1 MSIVLLVMLL
11 RTGCNNEN
19 VTDGDKWDVH
29 HITEY
34 DGNMESIQNDMNAE
48 EWRWQGRRRTE
59 DTINNRW
66 INQTVVIADD
76 NEEEDDHDAKR
87 INEEDEGCET
97 SWNGRDSSRRRD

>member
-1 MSIVLLVMLL
+1 MAIVLLVMLL

-48 EWRWQGRRRTE
+48 E
-59 DTINNRW
+59 
-66 INQTVVIADD
+66 
-76 NEEEDDHDAKR
+76 
-87 INEEDEGCET
+87 
-97 SWNGRDSSRRRD
+97 